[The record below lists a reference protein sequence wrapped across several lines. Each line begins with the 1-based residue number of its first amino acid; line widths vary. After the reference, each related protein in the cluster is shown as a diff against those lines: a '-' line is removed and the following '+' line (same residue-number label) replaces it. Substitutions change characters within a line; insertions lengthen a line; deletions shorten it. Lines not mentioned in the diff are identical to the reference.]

1 MTYKK
6 GLMQSI
12 TESGKMIT
20 KEDVYDAI
28 KDHPGSS
35 TKELMEHIGL
45 AISTIVDRQ
54 RVSSTLRTI
63 KSHAEKLQSEGK
75 IEIEEKVDRFAYFPR
90 FTQKNEV
97 EKNE

>member
-12 TESGKMIT
+12 TESGKTIT
-20 KEDVYDAI
+20 KEDVYEAI
-28 KDHPGSS
+28 KNHPGSS

-45 AISTIVDRQ
+45 AVSTIVDRQ

-63 KSHAEKLQSEGK
+63 KSHAEAVSDEESE
-75 IEIEEKVDRFAYFPR
+75 
-90 FTQKNEV
+90 
-97 EKNE
+97 

>member
-1 MTYKK
+1 MSYRR

-12 TESGKMIT
+12 TESGKTIT
-20 KEDVYDAI
+20 KEDVYEAI
-28 KDHPGSS
+28 KNHPGSS

-45 AISTIVDRQ
+45 AVSTIVDRQ

-75 IEIEEKVDRFAYFPR
+75 VEIKDEVDRFAYFPR
-90 FTQKNEV
+90 FPQKNEDDNH
-97 EKNE
+97 E

>member
-6 GLMQSI
+6 GLMKSI
-12 TESGKMIT
+12 TESGKTIT
-20 KEDVYDAI
+20 KEDVYEAI
-28 KDHPGSS
+28 KSHPGSS

-45 AISTIVDRQ
+45 AVSTIVDRQ

-75 IEIEEKVDRFAYFPR
+75 IEIKDEVDRFVYFPR
-90 FTQKNEV
+90 FPKKDDKHE
-97 EKNE
+97 

>member
-1 MTYKK
+1 MSYRR

-12 TESGKMIT
+12 TESGKTIT
-20 KEDVYDAI
+20 KEDVYEAI
-28 KDHPGSS
+28 KNHPGSS

-54 RVSSTLRTI
+54 RVSSTLRII

-75 IEIEEKVDRFAYFPR
+75 VEIKDEVDRFAYFPL
-90 FTQKNEV
+90 FPKKNEDDNH
-97 EKNE
+97 E